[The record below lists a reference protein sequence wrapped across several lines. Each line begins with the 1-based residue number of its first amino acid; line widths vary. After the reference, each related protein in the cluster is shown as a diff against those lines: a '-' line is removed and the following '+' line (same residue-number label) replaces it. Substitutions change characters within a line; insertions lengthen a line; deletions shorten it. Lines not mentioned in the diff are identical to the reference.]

1 MKEYKNKEMV
11 REFLKNEYEVP
22 VLELYRLSDAT
33 DKDGNVAGFRI
44 FSLRFISSCFVTIS
58 KDLDEAIDIMEVI
71 NNNSEHSV
79 YKIKKYKNYYLVLD

>member
-11 REFLKNEYEVP
+11 REFLKKEYEVP
-22 VLELYRLSDAT
+22 VLELYRLTNAT

-58 KDLDEAIDIMEVI
+58 KDLDEAIDIMKVI
-71 NNNSEHSV
+71 NNNSEHSA
-79 YKIKKYKNYYLVLD
+79 YKIKNYKNYYLVLD

>member
-11 REFLKNEYEVP
+11 REFLKNEYKVP
-22 VLELYRLSDAT
+22 LLELYRLSDAT

-44 FSLRFISSCFVTIS
+44 FSLRFISSCFATIS